1 MLYMRRGKYR
11 PICTFQC
18 ICIPVL
24 SRKVQIRIHR
34 FASIIDQ
41 SSSTRANDSQI
52 ADVTSAVQDGSKL
65 AEESSPRF
73 CIYLFV
79 KKIRLHIL
87 VAGDQI
93 RNIFHVIYIGI
104 NVLIHLPDNRLAVF
118 RRILKNRSIGKTH
131 GHTGNDHNCTE
142 DQNGYRGKNNTLDTF
157 ELPYDQ
163 SRKTVFFHLRF
174 SLAYSVGVHP
184 VAFLKEIPK

>member
-1 MLYMRRGKYR
+1 MINKVSRASVRTKKHRRMRHHIVGTAQR
-11 PICTFQC
+11 P
-18 ICIPVL
+18 
-24 SRKVQIRIHR
+24 
-34 FASIIDQ
+34 
-41 SSSTRANDSQI
+41 
-52 ADVTSAVQDGSKL
+52 
-65 AEESSPRF
+65 
-73 CIYLFV
+73 
-79 KKIRLHIL
+79 
-87 VAGDQI
+87 
-93 RNIFHVIYIGI
+93 
-104 NVLIHLPDNRLAVF
+104 RLAVF